1 MAKLTKEEKAKRYD
15 KILQQTQKRVEK
27 FRKKK

>member
-1 MAKLTKEEKAKRYD
+1 MKLSKEEKAKRYD
-15 KILQQTQKRVEK
+15 KILKQTQKRVEK